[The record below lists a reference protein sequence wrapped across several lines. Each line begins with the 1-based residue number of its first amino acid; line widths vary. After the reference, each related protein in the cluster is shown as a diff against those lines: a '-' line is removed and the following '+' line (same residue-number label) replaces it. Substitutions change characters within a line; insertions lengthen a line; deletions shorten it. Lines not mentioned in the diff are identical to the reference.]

1 LADADKRPG
10 SRDISDLK
18 ARLGLKKGGAA
29 APGKKGVVP
38 PPGTRGGAVP
48 PPPGVEPPRPK
59 ASDDPFGALNQAAQ
73 ARPAPAP
80 EIIVVEKG
88 GTEHKIERRGLLIR
102 LAITAAVALAT
113 MIVGCFV
120 GGVGKNNAQYNRVIA
135 DSGKMAEEVG
145 KARKSISGYELVFK
159 RSIEDRKELIDALDK
174 VKYEAPDTEVFYKSW
189 LYELET
195 ELVGDTLT
203 FAQRSNQL
211 AVDMRAHIDQTRKD
225 FDLLKK
231 VADNIKA
238 VQPKETENKE
248 RYSAYRFAI
257 MLSIP
262 TDEEEA
268 QGKQFG
274 ATFVEIDLPICADT
288 KQASPN
294 GECSGERS
302 GFRYRADPNQAW
314 KDGQLAPKGAAVPGD
329 KLVPLLPSGVINV
342 LAATP
347 GPTLAEQAYAKRD
360 ADLRKAASDLVQLGT
375 YIEGKLEAK
384 SRESTRFTFFM

>member
-59 ASDDPFGALNQAAQ
+59 AGDDPFGALNAAAQ
-73 ARPAPAP
+73 TRPAPAP
-80 EIIVVEKG
+80 EVIVIERG
-88 GTEHKIERRGLLIR
+88 GEADKIEKRGLIVR
-102 LAITAAVALAT
+102 IAIIAAVGLVT
-113 MIVGCFV
+113 MVVGCFI
-120 GGVGKNNAQYNRVIA
+120 GGAGKGNAQYNRVID
-135 DSGKMAEEVG
+135 DSAKVAEEVG

-159 RSIEDRKELIDALDK
+159 KGIEDRKELLEALEK
-174 VKYEAPDTEVFYKSW
+174 VKYEAPNTETVYKSW
-189 LYELET
+189 LYELDA
-195 ELVGDTLT
+195 ELVGDILT
-203 FAQRSNQL
+203 FAQRGNEM
-211 AVDMRAHIDQTRKD
+211 AIAMRAHIDQTRKD

-231 VADNIKA
+231 VSDNIKA
-238 VQPKETENKE
+238 IQPKETENKE
-248 RYSAYRFAI
+248 RYSTYRYAV

-262 TDEEEA
+262 TEEEAA

-274 ATFVEIDLPICADT
+274 ASFVEIDLPICSDT
-288 KQASPN
+288 NQAAAS
-294 GECSGERS
+294 GECSDKPS
-302 GFRYRADPNQAW
+302 GFRYRGDPNQAW
-314 KDGQLAPKGAAVPGD
+314 KDGSLATPGPVPGD
-329 KLVPLLPSGVINV
+329 KLVLILPSGVLNV

-360 ADLRKAASDLVQLGT
+360 ADLRKMATDLVQLGT
-375 YIEGKLEAK
+375 YVEGKLQAK
-384 SRESTRFTFFM
+384 AGESKRFTFFM